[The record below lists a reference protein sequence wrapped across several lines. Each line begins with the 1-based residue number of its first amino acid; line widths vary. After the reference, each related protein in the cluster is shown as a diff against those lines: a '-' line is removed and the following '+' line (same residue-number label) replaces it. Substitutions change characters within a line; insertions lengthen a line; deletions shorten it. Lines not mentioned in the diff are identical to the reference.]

1 MLKYRCMK
9 YVLTIVLFLGVTMAH
24 AQKNIPVT
32 DQVSIEGKV
41 KKPYSFSLKDAR
53 TLVSVSIDSITITN
67 HLQERRGV
75 IKGVKG
81 VLLKDII
88 EKAEIDA
95 SNPKILSE
103 YYIECIATDNYK
115 VVFSWNELFNSN
127 IGYNILV
134 ITEKDGLKGDQMPD
148 RICLIS
154 STDQATGRRYVKGL
168 QRVIIKQVE

>member
-1 MLKYRCMK
+1 MK
-9 YVLTIVLFLGVTMAH
+9 YVLPVMLLFSVTLSR

-32 DQVSIEGKV
+32 DQFSIEGKV

-53 TLVSVSIDSITITN
+53 TMVSVSIDSITITN

-75 IKGVKG
+75 MKGVKG
-81 VLLKDII
+81 VLLKDVI

-95 SNPKILSE
+95 ASARVLSE

-127 IGYNILV
+127 TGYNVLV
-134 ITEKDGLKGDQMPD
+134 ITEKDGLKGDQLPD
-148 RICLIS
+148 RICVIA
-154 STDQATGRRYVKGL
+154 STDQATGRRFIKGL
-168 QRVIIKQVE
+168 QKVIIKQVE

>member
-1 MLKYRCMK
+1 MK
-9 YVLTIVLFLGVTMAH
+9 FVLLTFLLFGVSIVH

-32 DQVSIEGKV
+32 EQVSIEGKV
-41 KKPYSFSLKDAR
+41 KKPYSFSLKDTR
-53 TLVSVSIDSITITN
+53 TMVSVSIDSVTITN

-95 SNPKILSE
+95 ANPKILSE
-103 YYIECIATDNYK
+103 YYIECIASDNYK
-115 VVFSWNELFNSN
+115 VVFSWNELFNTN
-127 IGYNILV
+127 TGYNVLV
-134 ITEKDGLKGDQMPD
+134 ITEKDGVKGDQMTD
-148 RICLIS
+148 RICLLS

-168 QRVIIKQVE
+168 QKIILKQVE